1 MPQFVWLGA
10 LGTGV
15 ASAVNDTAREVGGA
29 LGIAVLG
36 SVLASHVGHLSPH
49 TDPSTVVAGYQSAL
63 HIGAA
68 ALVIGAVIVFAR
80 APRLVRRSAAVPAG
94 R

>member
-1 MPQFVWLGA
+1 MA
-10 LGTGV
+10 GTG
-15 ASAVNDTAREVGGA
+15 GA
-29 LGIAVLG
+29 AQGWTLIGRHAFDFNRRLG

-68 ALVIGAVIVFAR
+68 ALVIGAVILFAR